1 MAVMEVRNDNTGW
14 LIMWLEP
21 LGEDRWLAPGE
32 VFQVRSDY
40 TGDDQAFSITCWGN
54 DEDRAAG
61 IENITVWIDNGDCD
75 AQVTDRAGNI
85 IECGHHRPEEINRKW
100 AAAADEARRRTQER

>member
-32 VFQVRSDY
+32 VFRIRSDY
-40 TGDDQAFSITCWGN
+40 TGNDQAFSITCWVN
-54 DEDRAAG
+54 EEDRAAE
-61 IENITVWIDNGDCD
+61 IENVTVWIGS
-75 AQVTDRAGNI
+75 
-85 IECGHHRPEEINRKW
+85 
-100 AAAADEARRRTQER
+100 

>member
-1 MAVMEVRNDNTGW
+1 MAVMEVRNNNNTGW

-40 TGDDQAFSITCWGN
+40 TGNDQAFSITCWVN
-54 DEDRAAG
+54 DEDTGQRESRTSLSG
-61 IENITVWIDNGDCD
+61 S
-75 AQVTDRAGNI
+75 
-85 IECGHHRPEEINRKW
+85 RP
-100 AAAADEARRRTQER
+100 ATATRR